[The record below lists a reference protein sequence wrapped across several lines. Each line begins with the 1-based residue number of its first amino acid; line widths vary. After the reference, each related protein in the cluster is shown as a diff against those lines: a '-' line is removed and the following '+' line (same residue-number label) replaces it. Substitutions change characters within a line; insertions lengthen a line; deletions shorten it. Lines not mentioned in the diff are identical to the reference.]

1 MSLVAL
7 VIGTSS
13 CVSKKK
19 FTEVKT
25 ELDDTKV
32 ELLKTRVAKEKY
44 KDKYSKI
51 EGKVNDYY
59 SKISSLQEEN
69 SNKLEMVEGVAAV
82 SENDK
87 KAMRKTL
94 KNVDPK
100 KLAQAKTLGDSIDLA
115 VSHNLTKSLNED
127 GTDGIDINVDQT
139 VVHITVSDKLLFRS
153 GSSWVSPKA
162 NTLLKKIAKIVN
174 SEPAIEI
181 LVEGHTDDQTM
192 VKESYLKI
200 IGI

>member
-1 MSLVAL
+1 
-7 VIGTSS
+7 
-13 CVSKKK
+13 
-19 FTEVKT
+19 
-25 ELDDTKV
+25 
-32 ELLKTRVAKEKY
+32 
-44 KDKYSKI
+44 
-51 EGKVNDYY
+51 
-59 SKISSLQEEN
+59 
-69 SNKLEMVEGVAAV
+69 
-82 SENDK
+82 
-87 KAMRKTL
+87 MRKTL